1 MRQAY
6 STPRPASSVLDGVP
20 PAACRTIAAELCSG
34 AQAIHGRARDARDDY
49 GLRLRLLRS
58 SGALSEMRMHIGAR
72 LQVADPDSEDARDL
86 RYALYDLCDA
96 HSLVARAADAAASLA
111 PV

>member
-6 STPRPASSVLDGVP
+6 NTQRPASSALEGVP
-20 PAACRTIAAELCSG
+20 PAACRALATELFSG
-34 AQAIHGRARDARDDY
+34 AQAIYGRARDARDDY

-58 SGALSEMRMHIGAR
+58 SGALAEMRLHVGAR
-72 LQVADPDSEDARDL
+72 LQVADPDSADACDL
-86 RYALYDLCDA
+86 RHALYDLCDA